1 MVVASGGPPGLR
13 EHEVML
19 GEGQWVKASAVETQG
34 FTEGTVLCLA
44 AAKEAESTP
53 AHLCAEP
60 G

>member
-1 MVVASGGPPGLR
+1 MPLGHPLYLG

-34 FTEGTVLCLA
+34 FTEGTALCPA
-44 AAKEAESTP
+44 AAKEAESAL